1 MAVMKGCEPFAFDGD
16 EVGVLLLHG
25 YSGSPQGMRLW
36 GEYLSK
42 EGFTVSGPRL
52 PGHGTTPQDLAGT
65 TWSDWT
71 GEAEMALRGLR
82 ERCSSIFIGAL
93 SMGGALA
100 LDLASK
106 HPDVIGG
113 LALVNTFIQAH
124 QAAAKLA
131 PMLGKIPIYVKGVIS
146 DIADPAQKE
155 LGYTKLPTSATASM
169 LKGIATVKA
178 NLEAVRAPTIL
189 FVSRQDHVS
198 KPANS
203 ELVFE
208 RVSSTDKELVWL
220 ERSYH
225 VATLDHERDLIF
237 ERSAQFF
244 RSHVK
249 S

>member
-1 MAVMKGCEPFAFDGD
+1 
-16 EVGVLLLHG
+16 
-25 YSGSPQGMRLW
+25 
-36 GEYLSK
+36 
-42 EGFTVSGPRL
+42 
-52 PGHGTTPQDLAGT
+52 
-65 TWSDWT
+65 
-71 GEAEMALRGLR
+71 
-82 ERCSSIFIGAL
+82 
-93 SMGGALA
+93 MGGALA
-100 LDLASK
+100 LDLAAK

-131 PMLGKIPIYVKGVIS
+131 PLLGKIPIYVKGVIS

-155 LGYTKLPTSATASM
+155 LGYTKLPTGTTASM

-178 NLEAVRAPTIL
+178 NLAAVRAPMIL

-203 ELVFE
+203 ELVYE
-208 RVSSTDKELVWL
+208 RASSAEKELVWL
-220 ERSYH
+220 DRSYH
-225 VATLDHERDLIF
+225 VATLDLERDVIF

-249 S
+249 A